1 MPHGCSVW
9 PAYWSVGPNWPNG
22 GEIDILEGVH
32 EQPTNQYTLH
42 TSSGCEIDAEFNE
55 KSVLSRIINDQCA
68 SSPQDNSGCAFLDRE
83 TQSYGKEFNLIAG
96 GVFAHLWDSSGIK
109 VWRFPRTA
117 IPADIT
123 AKKPNPSTWGT
134 PTALFPS
141 TSCDVASHFSEHQ
154 LVINTSICGDF
165 AGPTYQSAGCPG
177 ACAEAVAK
185 PENYKWAKWQ
195 LNYIAVY
202 DPSH

>member
-9 PAYWSVGPNWPNG
+9 PAYWSVGPNWPAG

-32 EQPTNQYTLH
+32 EQETNQYTLH
-42 TSSGCEIDAEFNE
+42 TTSGCEIDAEFNE
-55 KSVLSRIINDQCA
+55 KSVSARIINDQCA

-96 GVFAHLWDSSGIK
+96 GVYAHLWDNTGIK

-123 AKKPNPSTWGT
+123 AKKPNPSTWGM
-134 PTALFPS
+134 PAAHFPS
-141 TSCDVASHFSEHQ
+141 TSCDMAKHFYEHQ
-154 LVINTSICGDF
+154 LVLDTTICGDF
-165 AGPTYQSAGCPG
+165 GGPTYQSAGCPG
-177 ACAEAVAK
+177 TCAEAVAK
-185 PENYKWAKWQ
+185 PENYKCAF
-195 LNYIAVY
+195 ASS
-202 DPSH
+202 PERFSGH